1 MYIRKETLSMKLL
14 RILKN
19 QLKNSWFL
27 FAFIIVALI
36 LWNTNRLFQNLSIE
50 QRTKMELW
58 AMAQEEYIQNQNF
71 SNLSFEVLQRSGI
84 NPMIQVDKDGFII
97 EIRNIPWIKE
107 KQDSTKL
114 YKILS
119 QLKKENDPIIIQY
132 QDNTG
137 QMVIDQKLYYG
148 DSEVLK
154 KLQYYPLALLLI
166 IFLFGTV
173 LYFVFKTIKIA
184 EQNKLWAGM
193 AKETA
198 HQIGTPL
205 TSMMGWIT
213 LLKEKE
219 KKSNP
224 LIEIE
229 KDIDR
234 LKVIT
239 DRFSKVGSTPEL
251 SSLDIIST
259 IKQTVSYLKKR
270 SSEHVIFELQLPEKV
285 IIIPFNTQLISW
297 TLENLIKN
305 GIDAMKG
312 KGTLKLKVNE
322 LKNHVE
328 ILISDT
334 GLGMKKEI
342 ASKIF
347 SPGFTTKY
355 RGWGLGLSLAK
366 RIVVD
371 FHQGKLSVL
380 KTTLGKGTQ
389 FQILLNKKNLT

>member
-1 MYIRKETLSMKLL
+1 MKLL

-36 LWNTNRLFQNLSIE
+36 LWNTNRLFKNLSIE

-71 SNLSFEVLQRSGI
+71 SNLTFEVLQRSGI
-84 NPMIQVDKDGFII
+84 NPMIQVDKDGYII
-97 EIRNIPWIKE
+97 EIRNIPWIEE
-107 KQDSTKL
+107 KQDSTEL
-114 YKILS
+114 YKVLS

-132 QDNTG
+132 KDNTG
-137 QMVIDQKLYYG
+137 LMVVDQKLYYG

-205 TSMMGWIT
+205 TSMMGWVT

-219 KKSNP
+219 KKSTP
-224 LIEIE
+224 LLEIE

-251 SSLDIIST
+251 NLWDIIST
-259 IKQTVSYLKKR
+259 VTQTVSYLQKR
-270 SSEHVIFELQLPEKV
+270 SSEHIIFEIQLPEKA
-285 IIIPFNTQLISW
+285 IIIPFNSQLISW

-312 KGTLKLKVNE
+312 KGTLNLRVNE

-347 SPGFTTKY
+347 SPGFTTKS

-380 KTTLGKGTQ
+380 KTTPGKGTQ
-389 FQILLNKKNLT
+389 FQILLNKKNLS

>member
-27 FAFIIVALI
+27 FSFIIVALI
-36 LWNTNRLFQNLSIE
+36 LWNTNRLFQNLSVE

-58 AMAQEEYIQNQNF
+58 AMAQEEYIQNKNF
-71 SNLSFEVLQRSGI
+71 SNLTFEVLQRSGI
-84 NPMIQVDKDGFII
+84 NPMIQVDKDGYII
-97 EIRNIPWIKE
+97 EIRNIPWIEE
-107 KQDSTKL
+107 KQDSAKL

-119 QLKKENDPIIIQY
+119 QLKKENEPIIIQY
-132 QDNTG
+132 KDNTG
-137 QMVIDQKLYYG
+137 LMVVDQKLYYG

-219 KKSNP
+219 KKSTP
-224 LIEIE
+224 LLEIE

-251 SSLDIIST
+251 SLWDIIST
-259 IKQTVSYLKKR
+259 ITQTVSYLQKR
-270 SSEHVIFELQLPEKV
+270 SSEHIVFELQLPEKA

-312 KGTLKLKVNE
+312 KGTLKLRVNE
-322 LKNHVE
+322 LKNHIE

-347 SPGFTTKY
+347 SPGFTTKS

-380 KTTLGKGTQ
+380 KTTPGKGTQ

>member
-1 MYIRKETLSMKLL
+1 MYIRMETLSMKLL

-71 SNLSFEVLQRSGI
+71 SNLTFEVLQRSGI
-84 NPMIQVDKDGFII
+84 NPMIQVDKDGYII
-97 EIRNIPWIKE
+97 EIRNIPWIEE
-107 KQDSTKL
+107 KQDSTEL
-114 YKILS
+114 YKVLS

-132 QDNTG
+132 KDNTG
-137 QMVIDQKLYYG
+137 LMVVDQKLYYG

-219 KKSNP
+219 KKS
-224 LIEIE
+224 IH
-229 KDIDR
+229 
-234 LKVIT
+234 
-239 DRFSKVGSTPEL
+239 
-251 SSLDIIST
+251 
-259 IKQTVSYLKKR
+259 Y
-270 SSEHVIFELQLPEKV
+270 
-285 IIIPFNTQLISW
+285 
-297 TLENLIKN
+297 
-305 GIDAMKG
+305 
-312 KGTLKLKVNE
+312 
-322 LKNHVE
+322 
-328 ILISDT
+328 
-334 GLGMKKEI
+334 
-342 ASKIF
+342 
-347 SPGFTTKY
+347 
-355 RGWGLGLSLAK
+355 
-366 RIVVD
+366 
-371 FHQGKLSVL
+371 
-380 KTTLGKGTQ
+380 
-389 FQILLNKKNLT
+389 

>member
-1 MYIRKETLSMKLL
+1 MYIRMETLSMKLL

-36 LWNTNRLFQNLSIE
+36 LWNTNRLFKNLSIE

-71 SNLSFEVLQRSGI
+71 SNLTFEVLQRSGI
-84 NPMIQVDKDGFII
+84 NPMIQVDKDGYII
-97 EIRNIPWIKE
+97 EIRNIPWIEE
-107 KQDSTKL
+107 KQDSTEL
-114 YKILS
+114 YKVLS

-132 QDNTG
+132 KDNTG
-137 QMVIDQKLYYG
+137 LMVVDQKLYYG

-205 TSMMGWIT
+205 TSMMGWVT

-219 KKSNP
+219 KKSTP
-224 LIEIE
+224 LLEIE

-251 SSLDIIST
+251 SQWDIIST
-259 IKQTVSYLKKR
+259 VTQTVSYLQKR
-270 SSEHVIFELQLPEKV
+270 SSEHIIFEIQLPEKA
-285 IIIPFNTQLISW
+285 IIIPFNSQLISW

-312 KGTLKLKVNE
+312 KGTLNLRVNE

-347 SPGFTTKY
+347 SPGFTTKS

-380 KTTLGKGTQ
+380 KTTPGKGTQ
-389 FQILLNKKNLT
+389 FQILLNKKNLS

>member
-71 SNLSFEVLQRSGI
+71 SNLTFEVLQRSGI

-312 KGTLKLKVNE
+312 KGTLKLRVNE

-347 SPGFTTKY
+347 SPGFTTKS

>member
-36 LWNTNRLFQNLSIE
+36 LWNTNRLFQNLSVE

-58 AMAQEEYIQNQNF
+58 AMAQEEYIQNKNF
-71 SNLSFEVLQRSGI
+71 SNLTFEVLQRSGI
-84 NPMIQVDKDGFII
+84 NPMIQVDKDGYII
-97 EIRNIPWIKE
+97 EIRNIPWIEE
-107 KQDSTKL
+107 KQDSAKL

-119 QLKKENDPIIIQY
+119 QLKKENEPIIIQY
-132 QDNTG
+132 KDNTG
-137 QMVIDQKLYYG
+137 LMVVDQKLYYG

-219 KKSNP
+219 KKSTP
-224 LIEIE
+224 LLEIE

-251 SSLDIIST
+251 SLWDIIST
-259 IKQTVSYLKKR
+259 ITQTVSYLQKR
-270 SSEHVIFELQLPEKV
+270 SSEHIVFEPQLPEKA

-312 KGTLKLKVNE
+312 KGTLKLRVNE
-322 LKNHVE
+322 LKNHIE

-342 ASKIF
+342 TSKIF
-347 SPGFTTKY
+347 SPGFTTKS

-371 FHQGKLSVL
+371 FHQGKLSML